1 MKKTLL
7 PTPGIADK
15 DLTKLSR
22 QQRYKLR
29 RFAEGLC
36 ISCGQMPR
44 CQYSRTLC
52 PKCLKEQRERMRRRI
67 GASRRNLRSKGY
79 DAASVDRRRIE
90 AVRGKLP
97 FRLPKP
103 RAAKRAAAA
112 AAAAAKT
119 RQAGADESLR

>member
-1 MKKTLL
+1 MRKTL
-7 PTPGIADK
+7 PTPGVADK

-36 ISCGQMPR
+36 TSCGQMPR
-44 CQYSRTLC
+44 DEHSRTLC

-67 GASRRNLRSKGY
+67 GATRRNLRSKGY
-79 DAASVDRRRIE
+79 DSSSVERRRIE

-97 FRLPKP
+97 FKLPKP
-103 RAAKRAAAA
+103 RAAKRAAAQTKA
-112 AAAAAKT
+112 
-119 RQAGADESLR
+119 RPAGTDEPLH